1 MTTLPGRAAPVAAG
15 VIGFDTDTILTSTIA
30 AQLFASGFGFAL
42 RYLSRTQ
49 PQSAAD
55 LSQAEAT
62 NILGAGLGLM
72 VVQHCDRQ
80 GWSPTAA
87 LGNAYGLA
95 AAENA
100 TSVGLPSGVT
110 IWLDLEGPLASTP
123 AENVIAF
130 VNAWAGQVSTPGY
143 NYVPGLYVGFQDI
156 LTSDQLYW
164 RLRLKSYWSS
174 ASTVPD
180 VAQRGYCMIQSLAP
194 SPVDGIS
201 IDRDVV
207 QYDNFG
213 GLPSL
218 LMPG

>member
-1 MTTLPGRAAPVAAG
+1 MMPLPGRVAPVAAG
-15 VIGFDTDTILTSTIA
+15 NIGLDTDTIITPAVA
-30 AQLFASGFGFAL
+30 AGLFASGFRFSV

-49 PQSAAD
+49 PQSATD
-55 LSQAEAT
+55 LSPAEAT

-72 VVQHCDRQ
+72 AVQHCDRQ

-87 LGNAYGLA
+87 LGNQYGLA
-95 AAENA
+95 AAVNA

-130 VNAWAGQVSTPGY
+130 VNAWASQVSTPTY

-164 RLRLKSYWSS
+164 RLRLKTYWSS

-207 QYDNFG
+207 QFDNFG
-213 GLPSL
+213 GVPTLLLP
-218 LMPG
+218 G